1 MLKEITDMITVPRA
15 PLGTVGSADLAE
27 LGSLRRFQIW
37 RAFIEDLA
45 EAARRADAES
55 LASPRPTS
63 VHRANGRCERDLY
76 RDD

>member
-37 RAFIEDLA
+37 RAFINDLA
-45 EAARRADAES
+45 EAARRADAAERLE
-55 LASPRPTS
+55 LALALLQPSSSPS
-63 VHRANGRCERDLY
+63 VGRM
-76 RDD
+76 